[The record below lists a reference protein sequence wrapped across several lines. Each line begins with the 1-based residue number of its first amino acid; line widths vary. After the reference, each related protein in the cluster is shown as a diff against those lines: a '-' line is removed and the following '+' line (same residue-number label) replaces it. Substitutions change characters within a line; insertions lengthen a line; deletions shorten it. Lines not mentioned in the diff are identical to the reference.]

1 MIRKSPRNAHLS
13 SSEQLTTAL
22 TPKNLPR
29 AGGIIFFLL
38 MAALVFAPI
47 AFGAVDFWALGIL
60 TLIASL
66 IAILW
71 LFDMWKTGEFFFN
84 TNRLQI
90 PIIGFIL
97 IGLIQL
103 LPLRAAEVAEGAL
116 SISAASSLSLDP
128 YTTQLSVVQLC
139 VYLIFFAACLTFID
153 SLQRLKKVVLV
164 VIIFGALMAFFG
176 ILQRLANPEGIYG
189 VRPTP
194 YAVPFGSFVNQHHFA
209 AFMEMTIGVTLG
221 LLYNKSTK
229 RDKRLLLVIAVVIM
243 GIALIF
249 TSSRG
254 GILSLFGVIG
264 FITLVSFL
272 RKNTAG
278 DEEPEDDDGDVAVV
292 VAAPKSSFQSKF
304 ALIGGGLALI
314 LVLFG
319 SILLLGGGESL
330 TRGIGFVNQSDFS
343 NGRSHFWSVTL
354 QIIRDYPILG
364 AGFNA
369 FGVAFTRY
377 DTWNGSLRIEQA
389 HNDYLQIFA
398 DAGILGFACALV
410 FVYFLF
416 RQGLEK
422 INQTGDRF
430 RRGVAAGALAGCF
443 GILLHSFF
451 DFPLRTPSNAFYFLT
466 LVTLAVV
473 SVGGSKQIAKR

>member
-1 MIRKSPRNAHLS
+1 MIRKSPRNAHLNS
-13 SSEQLTTAL
+13 YEQISGALTT
-22 TPKNLPR
+22 KNLPST
-29 AGGIIFFLL
+29 GGIIFFLL
-38 MAALVFAPI
+38 SVTLVFAPV

-60 TLIASL
+60 ALIAFL
-66 IAILW
+66 IAVLW
-71 LFDMWKTGEFFFN
+71 LFDAWKTSEFSFN

-90 PIIGFIL
+90 PLIGFIL
-97 IGLIQL
+97 IGIIQL
-103 LPLRAAEVAEGAL
+103 LPLRPADVSAGLL
-116 SISAASSLSLDP
+116 SIPAAASLSLDP
-128 YTTQLSVVQLC
+128 YTTRFAVVQLC
-139 VYLIFFAACLTFID
+139 VYLIFFAAALTFID
-153 SLQRLKKVVLV
+153 SSKRLKKMVLLI
-164 VIIFGALMAFFG
+164 IIFGALMAFFG

-189 VRPTP
+189 LRPTP

-229 RDKRLLLVIAVVIM
+229 RDKRLLLWIAVVIM
-243 GIALIF
+243 GIALVF

-254 GILSLFGVIG
+254 GVLSLFGVIG
-264 FITLVSFL
+264 FVTLVGFL
-272 RKNTAG
+272 RKNT
-278 DEEPEDDDGDVAVV
+278 DEEDDEAE
-292 VAAPKSSFQSKF
+292 APKSSFQGKF
-304 ALIGGGLALI
+304 ALVGGGLALI

-319 SILLLGGGESL
+319 SILLLGGSDAL
-330 TRGIGFVNQSDFS
+330 TRGIGFINQSDIS
-343 NGRSHFWSVTL
+343 NGRAHFWSVTL
-354 QIIRDYPILG
+354 QIIRDYPIFG

-369 FGVAFTRY
+369 YGVAFTHY

-398 DAGILGFACALV
+398 DAGIFGFICAIA

-422 INQTGDRF
+422 INQTSDRF
-430 RRGVAAGALAGCF
+430 RRGVAVGALAGCF

-466 LVTLAVV
+466 LVTLVVV
-473 SVGGSKQIAKR
+473 SVGNGKLKMLDGK

>member
-13 SSEQLTTAL
+13 SSEQLKTAL
-22 TPKNLPR
+22 TPKNLPQ

-60 TLIASL
+60 ALIAFL
-66 IAILW
+66 IAVLW
-71 LFDMWKTGEFFFN
+71 LLDAWKTGEFSFN

-90 PIIGFIL
+90 PLIGFIL

-103 LPLRAAEVAEGAL
+103 LPLRAADVADGLL

-128 YTTQLSVVQLC
+128 YTTRLSVVQLC
-139 VYLIFFAACLTFID
+139 VYLIFFAAALTFID
-153 SLQRLKKVVLV
+153 STQRLKKTVLL

-264 FITLVSFL
+264 FITLLSFL
-272 RKNTAG
+272 RKNTA
-278 DEEPEDDDGDVAVV
+278 DDDEDDEDEDAVTA
-292 VAAPKSSFQSKF
+292 VAARKSSFQSRF
-304 ALIGGGLALI
+304 ALVGGGLALI

-319 SILLLGGGESL
+319 SILLLGGGDAL
-330 TRGIGFVNQSDFS
+330 TRGIGFVNQSDIS

-354 QIIRDYPILG
+354 QIIRDYPIFG

-369 FGVAFTRY
+369 YGVAFTRY

-398 DAGILGFACALV
+398 DAGVFGFACALA

-422 INQTGDRF
+422 VNRTSDRF

-451 DFPLRTPSNAFYFLT
+451 DFPLRTPSNAFYFLI

-473 SVGGSKQIAKR
+473 SVGGSKQMAKG

>member
-13 SSEQLTTAL
+13 SAEQIRGAL
-22 TPKNLPR
+22 TPKNLPH
-29 AGGIIFFLL
+29 AGGFIFFLL
-38 MAALVFAPI
+38 MTVLVFAPV

-60 TLIASL
+60 TLIAFL
-66 IAILW
+66 IALLW
-71 LFDMWKTGEFFFN
+71 LFDAWKTGEFSFN

-103 LPLRAAEVAEGAL
+103 LPLRAADVAAGAL
-116 SISAASSLSLDP
+116 SIPAVSALSLDP
-128 YTTQLSVVQLC
+128 YTTRLSVVQLC
-139 VYLIFFAACLTFID
+139 VYLVFFAACLTFID
-153 SLQRLKKVVLV
+153 SSSRLKKTVLL

-189 VRPTP
+189 LRPTP
-194 YAVPFGSFVNQHHFA
+194 YAMPFGSFVNQHHFA
-209 AFMEMTIGVTLG
+209 AFMEMTIGITLG

-243 GIALIF
+243 GIALVF

-254 GILSLFGVIG
+254 GVLSLFGVIG
-264 FITLVSFL
+264 FVTLVSFL
-272 RKNTAG
+272 RKNSDED
-278 DEEPEDDDGDVAVV
+278 DEEI
-292 VAAPKSSFQSKF
+292 AAKSSFQSKF
-304 ALIGGGLALI
+304 ALVGGGLALI

-319 SILLLGGGESL
+319 SILLLGGGGSL
-330 TRGIGFVNQSDFS
+330 TRGIGFINQSDIS
-343 NGRSHFWSVTL
+343 NGRSHFWEVTL
-354 QIIRDYPILG
+354 QIIRDYPVFG

-377 DTWNGSLRIEQA
+377 DTWNGTLRIEQA

-398 DAGILGFACALV
+398 DAGIFGFACAIA

-416 RQGLEK
+416 KQGLGK
-422 INQTGDRF
+422 INQTSDRF
-430 RRGVAAGALAGCF
+430 RRGVAVGALAGCF

-451 DFPLRTPSNAFYFLT
+451 DFPLRTPSNAFYFLI
-466 LVTLAVV
+466 LVTLATV
-473 SVGGSKQIAKR
+473 SVGSPKFKMLNEK

>member
-13 SSEQLTTAL
+13 SAEQLTGAL
-22 TPKNLPR
+22 APTNLPHTS
-29 AGGIIFFLL
+29 GIIFFLL
-38 MAALVFAPI
+38 AVTLVFAPV

-60 TLIASL
+60 TLIVFL
-66 IAILW
+66 IAVLW
-71 LFDMWKTGEFFFN
+71 LFDAWKTGEFSFN

-90 PIIGFIL
+90 PLIGFIL

-103 LPLRAAEVAEGAL
+103 LPVRTADVAAGAL
-116 SISAASSLSLDP
+116 SISAASALSLDP
-128 YTTQLSVVQLC
+128 YTTRFAVVQLV
-139 VYLIFFAACLTFID
+139 VYFIFFAAALTFID
-153 SLQRLKKVVLV
+153 TSQRLRKIVLLI
-164 VIIFGALMAFFG
+164 IIFGALMAFFG

-229 RDKRLLLVIAVVIM
+229 GDKRLLLAIAVVIM
-243 GIALIF
+243 GIALVF

-264 FITLVSFL
+264 FVTLASFL
-272 RKNTAG
+272 RQKT
-278 DEEPEDDDGDVAVV
+278 DEEGEAT
-292 VAAPKSSFQSKF
+292 KSSFQSKF
-304 ALIGGGLALI
+304 ALIGGGLALV

-319 SILLLGGGESL
+319 SILLLGGGASL
-330 TRGIGFVNQSDFS
+330 TRGIGFINQADIS

-354 QIIRDYPILG
+354 QIIRDYPIFG

-369 FGVAFTRY
+369 YGVAFTRY

-398 DAGILGFACALV
+398 DAGIFGFACAIA

-416 RQGLEK
+416 KQGLEK
-422 INQTGDRF
+422 INQAGDRF
-430 RRGVAAGALAGCF
+430 RRGVAVGALAGCF

-451 DFPLRTPSNAFYFLT
+451 DFPLRTPSNAFYFLI

-473 SVGGSKQIAKR
+473 SVGSTKLKMLHEK

>member
-1 MIRKSPRNAHLS
+1 MS
-13 SSEQLTTAL
+13 SAEQLTGAL
-22 TPKNLPR
+22 APTNLPHTS
-29 AGGIIFFLL
+29 GIIFFLL
-38 MAALVFAPI
+38 AVTLVFAPV

-60 TLIASL
+60 TLIVFL
-66 IAILW
+66 IAVLW
-71 LFDMWKTGEFFFN
+71 LFDAWKTGEFSFN

-90 PIIGFIL
+90 PLIGFIL

-103 LPLRAAEVAEGAL
+103 LPVRTADVAAGAL
-116 SISAASSLSLDP
+116 SISAASALSLDP
-128 YTTQLSVVQLC
+128 YTTRFAVVQLV
-139 VYLIFFAACLTFID
+139 VYFIFFAAALTFID
-153 SLQRLKKVVLV
+153 TSQRLRKIVLLI
-164 VIIFGALMAFFG
+164 IIFGALMAFFG

-229 RDKRLLLVIAVVIM
+229 GDKRLLLAIAVVIM
-243 GIALIF
+243 GIALVF

-264 FITLVSFL
+264 FVTLASFL
-272 RKNTAG
+272 RQKT
-278 DEEPEDDDGDVAVV
+278 DEEGEAT
-292 VAAPKSSFQSKF
+292 KSSFQSKF
-304 ALIGGGLALI
+304 ALIGGGLALV

-319 SILLLGGGESL
+319 SILLLGGGASL
-330 TRGIGFVNQSDFS
+330 TRGIGFINQADIS

-354 QIIRDYPILG
+354 QIIRDYPIFG

-369 FGVAFTRY
+369 YGVAFTRY

-398 DAGILGFACALV
+398 DAGIFGFACAIA

-416 RQGLEK
+416 KQGLEK
-422 INQTGDRF
+422 INQAGDRF
-430 RRGVAAGALAGCF
+430 RRGVAVGALAGCF

-451 DFPLRTPSNAFYFLT
+451 DFPLRTPSNAFYFLI

-473 SVGGSKQIAKR
+473 SVGSTKLKMLHEK

>member
-1 MIRKSPRNAHLS
+1 MIRKSPRNAHLTS
-13 SSEQLTTAL
+13 YEQISGALTT
-22 TPKNLPR
+22 KNLPST
-29 AGGIIFFLL
+29 GSIIFFLL
-38 MAALVFAPI
+38 SVTLVFAPV
-47 AFGAVDFWALGIL
+47 AFGAVDLWALGIL
-60 TLIASL
+60 ALIVFLIAV
-66 IAILW
+66 LW
-71 LFDMWKTGEFFFN
+71 LFDAWKTGEFSFN

-103 LPLRAAEVAEGAL
+103 LPLRAADVSAGML
-116 SISAASSLSLDP
+116 SISASASLSLDP
-128 YTTQLSVVQLC
+128 YTTRFAVVQLC
-139 VYLIFFAACLTFID
+139 VYLIFFAAALTFID
-153 SLQRLKKVVLV
+153 SSQRLRKIVLLI
-164 VIIFGALMAFFG
+164 IIFGALMAFFG

-209 AFMEMTIGVTLG
+209 AFMELTIGITLG

-229 RDKRLLLVIAVVIM
+229 RDKRLLLWIAVVIM
-243 GIALIF
+243 GIALVF

-254 GILSLFGVIG
+254 GVLSLFGVIG
-264 FITLVSFL
+264 FVTLISFL
-272 RKNTAG
+272 RPKT
-278 DEEPEDDDGDVAVV
+278 DEDE
-292 VAAPKSSFQSKF
+292 APKSSFQNKF
-304 ALIGGGLALI
+304 ALVGGGLALI

-330 TRGIGFVNQSDFS
+330 TRGIGFINQSDIS

-364 AGFNA
+364 AGLNA
-369 FGVAFTRY
+369 YGVAFTRY

-398 DAGILGFACALV
+398 DAGIFGFACAIA

-422 INQTGDRF
+422 INQTTDRF
-430 RRGVAAGALAGCF
+430 RRGVAVGALAGCF

-451 DFPLRTPSNAFYFLT
+451 DFPLRTPSNAFYFLI
-466 LVTLAVV
+466 LVTLVVV
-473 SVGGSKQIAKR
+473 SVGSAKSKMPDGK

>member
-13 SSEQLTTAL
+13 STEQLTTAL
-22 TPKNLPR
+22 APKNL
-29 AGGIIFFLL
+29 AHTSGIIFFLL
-38 MAALVFAPI
+38 AATLVFAPV

-60 TLIASL
+60 TLIAFL
-66 IAILW
+66 IALLW
-71 LFDMWKTGEFFFN
+71 LFDAWKTGEFSFN

-90 PIIGFIL
+90 PLVGFIL

-103 LPLRAAEVAEGAL
+103 LPLRAADVAAGAL
-116 SISAASSLSLDP
+116 SISAAASLSLDP
-128 YTTQLSVVQLC
+128 YTTRFAVVQLG
-139 VYLIFFAACLTFID
+139 VYFIFFAAALTFID
-153 SLQRLKKVVLV
+153 TAQRLKKIVLLI
-164 VIIFGALMAFFG
+164 IIFGALMAFFG

-189 VRPTP
+189 VRLTP

-229 RDKRLLLVIAVVIM
+229 KDKRLLLVIAVVIM

-264 FITLVSFL
+264 FVTLVSFL
-272 RKNTAG
+272 RRKT
-278 DEEPEDDDGDVAVV
+278 DEDDEAE
-292 VAAPKSSFQSKF
+292 KSSFQSKF

-319 SILLLGGGESL
+319 SILLLGGGSSL
-330 TRGIGFVNQSDFS
+330 TRGIGFISQSDIS

-354 QIIRDYPILG
+354 QIIRDYPIFG

-369 FGVAFTRY
+369 YGVAFTRY

-398 DAGILGFACALV
+398 DAGIFGFACAIA

-422 INQTGDRF
+422 INQTTDRF
-430 RRGVAAGALAGCF
+430 RRGVAVGALAGCF

-451 DFPLRTPSNAFYFLT
+451 DFPLRTPSNAFYFLI
-466 LVTLAVV
+466 LVTLATV
-473 SVGGSKQIAKR
+473 SVSTAKFKLQDGR

>member
-22 TPKNLPR
+22 ATRNM
-29 AGGIIFFLL
+29 AGTGGIIFFLL
-38 MAALVFAPI
+38 LATLVFAPV

-60 TLIASL
+60 ALIAFL
-66 IAILW
+66 VAVLW
-71 LFDMWKTGEFFFN
+71 LFDAWKTGEFSFN

-103 LPLRAAEVAEGAL
+103 LPLRSADVAAGLLA
-116 SISAASSLSLDP
+116 SADAVNSLSLDP
-128 YTTQLSVVQLC
+128 YTTRFAVVQLC

-153 SLQRLKKVVLV
+153 TTRRLRRTVLFI
-164 VIIFGALMAFFG
+164 IIFGSLMAFFG

-229 RDKRLLLVIAVVIM
+229 RDKQLLLVIAVVIM

-264 FITLVSFL
+264 FITLISFL
-272 RKNTAG
+272 RRQPSEN
-278 DEEPEDDDGDVAVV
+278 EDDDEDREIGATPV
-292 VAAPKSSFQSKF
+292 SSFQSKI
-304 ALIGGGLALI
+304 ALVGGGLALI

-330 TRGIGFVNQSDFS
+330 TRGIGFVNQSDIS

-354 QIIRDYPILG
+354 QIIRDYPIFG

-398 DAGILGFACALV
+398 DAGIFGFACAIA

-416 RQGLEK
+416 KQGLAK
-422 INQTGDRF
+422 INQTTDRF

-466 LVTLAVV
+466 LVTLVVV
-473 SVGGSKQIAKR
+473 SVGGAAKRQ

>member
-13 SSEQLTTAL
+13 SAEQLRGAV

-60 TLIASL
+60 TLVAFL
-66 IAILW
+66 IAVLW
-71 LFDMWKTGEFFFN
+71 LFDAWKTGEFTFN

-97 IGLIQL
+97 IGSIQL
-103 LPLRAAEVAEGAL
+103 LPLGAADVAAGVL
-116 SISAASSLSLDP
+116 SIPAAGTLSLDP
-128 YTTQLSVVQLC
+128 YTTRFAVVQLC
-139 VYLIFFAACLTFID
+139 VYLVFFAASLTFID
-153 SLQRLKKVVLV
+153 SSQRLKKTVLLI
-164 VIIFGALMAFFG
+164 IIFGALMAFFG

-189 VRPTP
+189 LRPTP

-243 GIALIF
+243 GIALVF

-264 FITLVSFL
+264 FLTLVSFL
-272 RKNTAG
+272 RKNN
-278 DEEPEDDDGDVAVV
+278 DEDDDEEI
-292 VAAPKSSFQSKF
+292 APKSSFQRKF

-319 SILLLGGGESL
+319 SILLLGGGDSL
-330 TRGIGFVNQSDFS
+330 TRGIGFINQSDIS

-354 QIIRDYPILG
+354 QIIRDYPIFG

-398 DAGILGFACALV
+398 DAGIFGFACAV
-410 FVYFLF
+410 AFVYFLF
-416 RQGLEK
+416 KQGLGK
-422 INQTGDRF
+422 INQTSDRF
-430 RRGVAAGALAGCF
+430 RRGVAVGALAGCF

-466 LVTLAVV
+466 LVTLATV
-473 SVGGSKQIAKR
+473 SVGSSKFKMLNEK

>member
-13 SSEQLTTAL
+13 SAEQLREAL
-22 TPKNLPR
+22 TTNNLPR
-29 AGGIIFFLL
+29 TSGIIFFLL
-38 MAALVFAPI
+38 LAALVFAPV
-47 AFGAVDFWALGIL
+47 AFGAVDLWASGIL
-60 TLIASL
+60 TLIAFL
-66 IAILW
+66 IIVLW
-71 LFDMWKTGEFFFN
+71 LFDAWKTGEFSFN

-90 PIIGFIL
+90 PLIGFIL

-103 LPLRAAEVAEGAL
+103 LPLRSADIAAGVL
-116 SISAASSLSLDP
+116 SVPAVSSLSLDP
-128 YTTQLSVVQLC
+128 YTTRFAVVQLC
-139 VYLIFFAACLTFID
+139 VYLVFFASCLTFID
-153 SLQRLKKVVLV
+153 NPKRLKKTVLL
-164 VIIFGALMAFFG
+164 VIVFGSLMAFFG

-209 AFMEMTIGVTLG
+209 AFMEMTIGLTLG

-229 RDKRLLLVIAVVIM
+229 KDKRLLLAMAVVIM
-243 GIALIF
+243 GIALVF

-264 FITLVSFL
+264 FVTLISFL
-272 RKNTAG
+272 RKNTG
-278 DEEPEDDDGDVAVV
+278 DEDEDEEI
-292 VAAPKSSFQSKF
+292 PKSSFQRKF
-304 ALIGGGLALI
+304 ALIGGGLALV

-330 TRGIGFVNQSDFS
+330 TRGMGFINQSDIS

-369 FGVAFTRY
+369 YGVAFTHY

-398 DAGILGFACALV
+398 DAGIFGLACALA

-416 RQGLEK
+416 KQGLEK
-422 INQTGDRF
+422 INQTTDRY
-430 RRGVAAGALAGCF
+430 RRGVVIGALAGCF

-451 DFPLRTPSNAFYFLT
+451 DFPLRTPSNAFYFLMLT
-466 LVTLAVV
+466 ALAVV
-473 SVGGSKQIAKR
+473 SVGGVENAKRKTQNAK

>member
-13 SSEQLTTAL
+13 RSEQITTAL
-22 TPKNLPR
+22 ATKHLS
-29 AGGIIFFLL
+29 GTSSIIFSLL
-38 MAALVFAPI
+38 LVALVFAPV
-47 AFGAVDFWALGIL
+47 AFGAVDLWASGIL
-60 TLIASL
+60 TLIAFL
-66 IAILW
+66 IIVLW
-71 LFDMWKTGEFFFN
+71 LFEAWKTGEFFFN

-103 LPLRAAEVAEGAL
+103 LPLRSPDVAGLL
-116 SISAASSLSLDP
+116 SISAAGALSLDP
-128 YTTQLSVVQLC
+128 YTTRFAVVQLC
-139 VYLIFFAACLTFID
+139 VYLVFFAACLTFID
-153 SLQRLKKVVLV
+153 SSKRLKKTVLF

-229 RDKRLLLVIAVVIM
+229 KDKRLLLVIAVVIM
-243 GIALIF
+243 GIALVF

-264 FITLVSFL
+264 FITLISFL
-272 RKNTAG
+272 RRNT
-278 DEEPEDDDGDVAVV
+278 DEDETEEAT
-292 VAAPKSSFQSKF
+292 PKSSFQSKF

-330 TRGIGFVNQSDFS
+330 TRGIGFISQSDIS
-343 NGRSHFWSVTL
+343 NGRAHFWSVTL
-354 QIIRDYPILG
+354 QIIRDYPLFG
-364 AGFNA
+364 AGLNA
-369 FGVAFTRY
+369 YGIAFTRY

-398 DAGILGFACALV
+398 DAGIFGFLCALA

-416 RQGLEK
+416 KQGLEK
-422 INQTGDRF
+422 INQTTDRF

-466 LVTLAVV
+466 LVTLVVV
-473 SVGGSKQIAKR
+473 SVGGSKQIARG

>member
-13 SSEQLTTAL
+13 SYEQVSGALTT
-22 TPKNLPR
+22 KNLPST
-29 AGGIIFFLL
+29 GGIIFFLL
-38 MAALVFAPI
+38 SVTLVFAPV

-60 TLIASL
+60 ALIGFM
-66 IAILW
+66 IAVLW
-71 LFDMWKTGEFFFN
+71 LFDAWKTGEFSFN

-90 PIIGFIL
+90 PVIGFIL

-103 LPLRAAEVAEGAL
+103 LPLRSPDLSAGLL
-116 SISAASSLSLDP
+116 SIPAAASLSLDP
-128 YTTQLSVVQLC
+128 YTTRFAVAQLC
-139 VYLIFFAACLTFID
+139 VYLIFFAAALTFID
-153 SLQRLKKVVLV
+153 SSKRLRKIVLLI
-164 VIIFGALMAFFG
+164 IIFGALMAFFG

-189 VRPTP
+189 LRPTP

-229 RDKRLLLVIAVVIM
+229 RDKRLLLWIAVVIM
-243 GIALIF
+243 GIALVF

-254 GILSLFGVIG
+254 GVLSLFGVIG
-264 FITLVSFL
+264 FVTLVSVL
-272 RKNTAG
+272 RKNT
-278 DEEPEDDDGDVAVV
+278 DEEDDE
-292 VAAPKSSFQSKF
+292 APKSSFQSKF
-304 ALIGGGLALI
+304 ALIGGGLALV

-319 SILLLGGGESL
+319 SILLLGGGDAL
-330 TRGIGFVNQSDFS
+330 TRGIGFISQSDIS

-354 QIIRDYPILG
+354 EIIRDYPIFG

-369 FGVAFTRY
+369 YGVAFTHY

-398 DAGILGFACALV
+398 DAGIFGFICAV
-410 FVYFLF
+410 AFVYFLF

-422 INQTGDRF
+422 INQTSDRF
-430 RRGVAAGALAGCF
+430 RRGVAVGALAGCF

-466 LVTLAVV
+466 LVTLVVV
-473 SVGGSKQIAKR
+473 SVGSSKLKLLDGK

>member
-13 SSEQLTTAL
+13 SSEQLSAAL
-22 TPKNLPR
+22 ASKNM
-29 AGGIIFFLL
+29 AHSSSIIFFLL
-38 MAALVFAPI
+38 SMTLVFAPVAFGSVDLWAAGILALI
-47 AFGAVDFWALGIL
+47 AF
-60 TLIASL
+60 LIAV
-66 IAILW
+66 LW
-71 LFDMWKTGEFFFN
+71 LFDAWRTGEFSFS
-84 TNRLQI
+84 TSRLQI
-90 PIIGFIL
+90 PVLGLIF

-103 LPLRAAEVAEGAL
+103 LPLRLTDVSAGLLSVPAAA
-116 SISAASSLSLDP
+116 SLSLDP
-128 YTTQLSVVQLC
+128 YTTRFAVVQLV
-139 VYLIFFAACLTFID
+139 VYLIFFAAALTFID
-153 SLQRLKKVVLV
+153 SQKRLRKMVLLI
-164 VIIFGALMAFFG
+164 IIFGALMAFFG

-189 VRPTP
+189 LRPTP

-243 GIALIF
+243 GIALVF

-254 GILSLFGVIG
+254 GVLSLFGVIG
-264 FITLVSFL
+264 FVTLASFL
-272 RKNTAG
+272 RRKN
-278 DEEPEDDDGDVAVV
+278 DEDED
-292 VAAPKSSFQSKF
+292 APSSFQSKF
-304 ALIGGGLALI
+304 ALVGGGLALI

-330 TRGIGFVNQSDFS
+330 TRGIGFISQNDIS

-354 QIIRDYPILG
+354 QIIRDNPILG
-364 AGFNA
+364 AGLNS

-377 DTWNGSLRIEQA
+377 DTWNGSLRVEQA

-398 DAGILGFACALV
+398 DAGILGFACALA

-422 INQTGDRF
+422 INRTSDRF
-430 RRGVAAGALAGCF
+430 RRGVATGALAGCF

-451 DFPLRTPSNAFYFLT
+451 DFPLRTPSNTFYFLT
-466 LVTLAVV
+466 LAALATV
-473 SVGGSKQIAKR
+473 SVGSEKFKALNPRQEK